1 MQLHRRKPAK
11 NSFIR
16 ASHSSDRI
24 PRTVVLR
31 GCSPSPRT
39 VVYPRLGSS
48 APHTIRPTWL
58 HAMAPAHITQG
69 STVTYSVH
77 SRRYFPPSVEEA
89 AVNACIS
96 ACAVASCNVSTRL
109 CPRPTMRP
117 PATTTAP
124 IGTSCRSNACRASFI
139 AMRMNFSSA
148 PRCSCSVICPS
159 SSNGP
164 AIGRCRPECRNPASG
179 CRHAY
184 RDPASGPQPGT
195 LKFPHPACRE
205 IGTIPV
211 YRPSPRFFPNCC
223 RFSYL
228 ISYFCDSLPQK

>member
-117 PATTTAP
+117 PATTT
-124 IGTSCRSNACRASFI
+124 
-139 AMRMNFSSA
+139 
-148 PRCSCSVICPS
+148 